1 MAEMDQGIKRLI
13 QTRPADVLALA
24 LPDVEYLGTQPIDV
38 ATEPQLVL
46 DTLLRVRYHGYE
58 CVVDLEAEAR
68 PQKNMGRRLFEYGA
82 RANIVTKLPVIS
94 VVLYLEPDEKPVPS
108 PYELYADDLLLA
120 AWHFT
125 AIELYRLLA
134 EELFAL
140 DRPGLLPLI
149 PFARDGKDFATIER
163 AAEEIKVRAPGDQVK
178 ELEALL
184 AVFAART
191 FSSDVLLELIRR
203 IFMSNEILEQS
214 SLYQLWV
221 KQATERGIEQGVKQG
236 IEQGVQQGV
245 QQGVRREAAE
255 AVRVVLRGRFGTLA
269 PELDAAIGAA
279 DVERLHAVLARAAT
293 ASEDELLALL
303 REGQPQG

>member
-46 DTLLRVRYHGYE
+46 DTLLRVRYHGRE

-68 PQKNMGRRLFEYGA
+68 PQKDMGRTLFEYGA

-94 VVLYLEPDEKPVPS
+94 VVLYLEPGETPVPS
-108 PYELYADDLLLA
+108 PYELYADDLPLA

-125 AIELYRLLA
+125 AIELYRLPA
-134 EELFAL
+134 ERLFAL

-149 PFARDGKDFATIER
+149 PFARNGREFSIVER
-163 AAEEIKVRAPGDQVK
+163 AAEELKVRAPGDQVK

-191 FSSDVLLELIRR
+191 FPSDVLLELIRR
-203 IFMSNEILEQS
+203 LFMSNEILEQS

-245 QQGVRREAAE
+245 QSEAAE
-255 AVRVVLRGRFGTLA
+255 AVRVVLGGRFGALS

-293 ASEDELLALL
+293 AGEDELLVLL
-303 REGQPQG
+303 REGQPQE